1 LSKKPPLQNQRLSG
15 GSMSRE
21 ECHTRL
27 YAMGGR
33 AGEEYGEILK
43 ENKL

>member
-1 LSKKPPLQNQRLSG
+1 MCCHENDA
-15 GSMSRE
+15 
-21 ECHTRL
+21 CHTRL